1 MPRLRSLL
9 DLLWIAAF
17 AAIVLWMQLRPSAA
31 GSADGSLPLDLRPG
45 EQRQGLYR
53 HGVRLG
59 TVTFTV
65 RRAGKSWRVHHRFE
79 LGTGSAQRAAEVAM
93 QLRADLSL
101 ARVRVDADLEVL
113 AQLAGLPPLV
123 LRELGSGGAARL
135 RLQGDCVSETGVCQL
150 VGALGRRQLSFP
162 VTAGR
167 GPVIMDTIYP
177 LLARGSLGRKAEVT
191 VFDPLS
197 LRQHV
202 VAFRIEGRE
211 RLRPA
216 GDGASV
222 SGAARK
228 SPGPLPPS
236 GVNPL
241 GPPVGVNPLGPGIA
255 EVEAIRVTRDLA
267 GLTTRVWIDDSGKVL
282 REEMPLGFTLEH
294 ESWRPL

>member
-31 GSADGSLPLDLRPG
+31 RSGDATLPLDLQPG

-53 HGVRLG
+53 NGQRLG
-59 TVTFTV
+59 TVTFAV
-65 RRAGKSWRVHHRFE
+65 RRWDKGWRVRHRFE
-79 LGTGSAQRAAEVAM
+79 LGGGQTQRAADVSM

-101 ARVRVDADLEVL
+101 AHLRLEADLEVI
-113 AQLAGLPPLV
+113 AQLVGLPPLV
-123 LRELGSGGAARL
+123 MRELGAGGTPTL

-150 VGALGRRQLSFP
+150 LGALGRRQLTLP
-162 VTAGR
+162 ITAGR
-167 GPVIMDTIYP
+167 GPVLTGTIYP

-191 VFDPLS
+191 IFDPLS

-202 VAFRIEGRE
+202 VAFQIEGDE
-211 RLRPA
+211 QLRPLH
-216 GDGASV
+216 G
-222 SGAARK
+222 
-228 SPGPLPPS
+228 GPT
-236 GVNPL
+236 
-241 GPPVGVNPLGPGIA
+241 
-255 EVEAIRVTRDLA
+255 VEAIRVSRDLSGIA
-267 GLTTRVWIDDSGKVL
+267 TRVWIDRRGTVL